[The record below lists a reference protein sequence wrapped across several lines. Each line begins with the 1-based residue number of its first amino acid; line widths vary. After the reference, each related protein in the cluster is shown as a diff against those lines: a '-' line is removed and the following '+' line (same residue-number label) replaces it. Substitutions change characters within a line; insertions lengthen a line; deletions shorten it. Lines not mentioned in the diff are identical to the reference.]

1 MSKTGLLNQIFI
13 LLLEKAALSKVF
25 LVMLSFCDSWCMWEY
40 FDSPHFLCLTVFV
53 ILGACKKILTCHT
66 FSVYL
71 FLWFLV
77 QVRILW
83 LSVYSQSDFIWIL
96 VLVRFFWKLLFL
108 LFVIFFLVSL
118 SFRSFSLGFS
128 LLFLLITSISGPIWL
143 KFCFKL
149 ILSIQLINRGEDLRF

>member
-1 MSKTGLLNQIFI
+1 MWKKIKYVIICMSVKKLAQLNQIFI
-13 LLLEKAALSKVF
+13 LLWEKAALSKVF

-83 LSVYSQSDFIWIL
+83 LSLYSQSDFIWIL

-108 LFVIFFLVSL
+108 LFVIFFLASL
-118 SFRSFSLGFS
+118 SFRSFLLGFS
-128 LLFLLITSISGPIWL
+128 LHFLARVTIPPKWVV
-143 KFCFKL
+143 
-149 ILSIQLINRGEDLRF
+149 LSHKQS